1 MTHAVPSV
9 CLCCHGRRYCVARVT
24 LGGVIASC
32 RREFISFHGTPQAP
46 LGWSVRWCRHWWRR
60 RVGEAAGQPR
70 ICRRRRR
77 LGIIRFPP
85 ATPAVRWASCLEQ
98 LCPKYVPVMPP
109 PSSALSNVR
118 VASYVPAL
126 WCSRPRHGLVL
137 LPGPRGDQPRSTPLE
152 PMQSRRRSNSPSSP
166 PRPRPGR
173 GGGRCPPSRCR
184 HGSTAPRPIGHAS
197 RTIMPPGRTT
207 RGSSGWWFHGTG
219 RSISLRPYTARFSL
233 GTMPAVGNGVV
244 PRFCVVRHHTHRQ
257 MANNTKTRVHLN
269 TALVFRWSLV
279 FVLFPIWRWV

>member
-1 MTHAVPSV
+1 MCRHCGAAG
-9 CLCCHGRRYCVARVT
+9 HVT
-24 LGGVIASC
+24 ASC
-32 RREFISFHGTPQAP
+32 SYLAHVAINHVQP
-46 LGWSVRWCRHWWRR
+46 LR
-60 RVGEAAGQPR
+60 
-70 ICRRRRR
+70 
-77 LGIIRFPP
+77 
-85 ATPAVRWASCLEQ
+85 
-98 LCPKYVPVMPP
+98 
-109 PSSALSNVR
+109 
-118 VASYVPAL
+118 
-126 WCSRPRHGLVL
+126 
-137 LPGPRGDQPRSTPLE
+137 
-152 PMQSRRRSNSPSSP
+152 
-166 PRPRPGR
+166 
-173 GGGRCPPSRCR
+173 SRCR
-184 HGSTAPRPIGHAS
+184 AAGGVTPLAAPHGRGRVAVGAGARRHGAVTAPRPIGHAS

>member
-1 MTHAVPSV
+1 MLWHSREGVGASRSPNRSRHQRGIAVTVRLGVPFCYRRCQSIMSNPPPRV
-9 CLCCHGRRYCVARVT
+9 RDARGAKRVFVLPWPPLLRRAGHVGLCD
-24 LGGVIASC
+24 ASC
-32 RREFISFHGTPQAP
+32 RTEFISFHGTPQAP

-137 LPGPRGDQPRSTPLE
+137 LPGPRGDQPRSTPSE

-173 GGGRCPPSRCR
+173 GGGRCPASRCR
-184 HGSTAPRPIGHAS
+184 HGSKADR
-197 RTIMPPGRTT
+197 
-207 RGSSGWWFHGTG
+207 
-219 RSISLRPYTARFSL
+219 AR
-233 GTMPAVGNGVV
+233 
-244 PRFCVVRHHTHRQ
+244 
-257 MANNTKTRVHLN
+257 K
-269 TALVFRWSLV
+269 
-279 FVLFPIWRWV
+279 